1 MHLFELTRYLDSYLK
16 IADIKDYGPQG
27 LQIEGRS
34 TIRKIVGAVDSH
46 QPVVDAALASGADL
60 LLVHHGIFW
69 GREQMLNGHFGRLV
83 KSFMKHDLNLYA
95 AHLVLDAHPEVG
107 NNAQLAKILGF
118 KVVEWFAKAQG
129 TAVGVIAEVD
139 SPIDFDEFA
148 ARYQTRVGPI
158 NLAQKMENGQCRRIG
173 IVSGL
178 GASYIEE
185 AKALGCDTF
194 LTGETSHVHY
204 YSALNTG
211 LNALYGGHY
220 ASETV
225 CIKALGAHLV
235 DKFGIEF
242 EFIDLPTGL

>member
-1 MHLFELTRYLDSYLK
+1 MQLTELVTYLDPYLR

-34 TIRKIVGAVDSH
+34 QVNKIVGAVDSH
-46 QPVVDAALASGADL
+46 QPVVDRALQRGADL

-69 GREQMLNGHFGRLV
+69 GKEQMMNGHYGRLI
-83 KSFMKHDLNLYA
+83 KSFMQNDLSLYA

-107 NNAQLAKILGF
+107 NNAQLAKILGLS
-118 KVVEWFAKAQG
+118 VVEWFAKAQG
-129 TAVGVIAEVD
+129 TPVGAIAEAPT
-139 SPIDFDEFA
+139 PIPFSALVES
-148 ARYQTRVGPI
+148 YKTLVGPV
-158 NLAQKMENGQCRRIG
+158 NLAQQVASPTCKRIG

-178 GASYIEE
+178 GAGYIEE

-194 LTGETSHVHY
+194 LTGETSHVHFY
-204 YSALNTG
+204 
-211 LNALYGGHY
+211 NATNCGINAIYGGHY

-225 CIKALGAHLV
+225 CIKALGQHLV
-235 DKFGIEF
+235 ERFGIEF